1 MAIRKEQVLA
11 LCVLAIGGLVYM
23 GLGGDDGQAVSFTPK
38 KLEYAAQPVRTT
50 PLAGDGSG
58 GPARGTLFAEPRETR
73 ALPPRE
79 LAFPPRTPL
88 SVAALPLDIGPD
100 YAHALMLRDD
110 GAPAEGVT
118 LQMVE
123 AAVTASGQGETE
135 PAAAGPAQT
144 PAERRAMLAATYDQI
159 YLQGLSAPYFGFV
172 EVEGLDPFDAEALR
186 SFDDKVVRFRQY
198 SETTGKVGRVEI
210 YDKNNVNKVREIRL
224 ANTLRNEVQRQI
236 RAVPADMVHLD
247 DRGKLITW
255 LLGKAREAAWVYDEA
270 LAQAVVYSQC
280 SGGDLE
286 GLRWQLRVLQ
296 AKGDLAGE
304 FALLEGIRGEHRET
318 AFRYEGMGL
327 VKQKLGLVLDAEQDL
342 RRAAELGR
350 NDARPHAALAEF
362 LRQQG
367 RSRQAVEAAARAE
380 QTVASLQDVNDK
392 VRVVRAI
399 VGCRL
404 AVGDVDAAR
413 SALSLL
419 PSERAQ
425 PYLAGCIAY
434 AAGDL
439 PTALASFRQASAGA
453 DAAEAL
459 LGQGAVLLR
468 QKAWQ
473 EAYDAFVAVAD
484 QAPLLRH
491 RAWSGLSL
499 LCQRLNLLDP
509 SLTWADRALE
519 ANPQDPYALYLRGR
533 TLRLQGQLAAAQE
546 SLTGALRL
554 QDDFVHAVAEM
565 AAVQSARAAGG
576 RGEEQAQ
583 ATLWAKRYGDR
594 AVALAHVPTVELF
607 ELQGLYD
614 FAAGSFDESK
624 QAFGRARDT
633 AASDAER
640 MFGKG
645 AIAVVDY
652 SRGQVDD
659 ATAALQRF
667 SELQKEDPMRHW
679 AEATLLAIDDHAE
692 KEMLEDRF
700 ERLEPGLIW
709 PDKSDAGTGAK
720 IVDNR
725 LVFRGPLSR
734 TGLGE
739 VWIER
744 TGAVPRGKNFLAV
757 GCTMQLGPDQSRSEG
772 FAGLRI
778 ETQRG
783 STGQT
788 ELQVQVGIREG
799 KPHLRIVDAREEAK
813 LFSPT
818 VEGFDAGAPQDL
830 ELRVLPRGEQA
841 ARLFTLQ
848 VRWNGQVVHTQEL
861 KSLGGSTAG
870 ELRTVLFAGGPKGS
884 KVDVAFDDYR
894 LERRKE
900 RK

>member
-11 LCVLAIGGLVYM
+11 LCVLAIGGLVYA
-23 GLGGDDGQAVSFTPK
+23 GLGEEDGQAVTITPK
-38 KLEYAAQPVRTT
+38 KLEYTASAVRPT
-50 PLAGDGSG
+50 PLAGDASGS
-58 GPARGTLFAEPRETR
+58 PARAALFTEPRETR

-79 LAFPPRTPL
+79 LAFPPRQPL
-88 SVAALPLDIGPD
+88 SFAALPLDCGPD
-100 YAHALMLRDD
+100 FAHLLLLREA
-110 GAPAEGVT
+110 GTPVEGFT

-123 AAVTASGQGETE
+123 AAVTAAETAE
-135 PAAAGPAQT
+135 PEATTPTQT
-144 PAERRAMLAATYDQI
+144 PAERDAMLAATYDQL

-172 EVEGLDPFDAEALR
+172 EVEGMDPFDAEALR

-198 SETTGKVGRVEI
+198 SRTTGKIGRVEI

-236 RAVPADMVHLD
+236 RAVPVDAGHLGE
-247 DRGKLITW
+247 RGQLITW

-304 FALLEGIRGEHRET
+304 YALLEGIRGDHRET
-318 AFRYEGMGL
+318 AFRYEGIGR
-327 VKQKLGLVLDAEQDL
+327 VKHKLGLVADAEVDL
-342 RRAAELGR
+342 RRATELGR

-362 LRQQG
+362 LRSQG
-367 RSRQAVEAAARAE
+367 RSRDAVAAAARAE
-380 QTVASLQDVNDK
+380 QTITGLQDANDK

-404 AVGDVDAAR
+404 AVGDLDGAR
-413 SALSLL
+413 AALSLL
-419 PSERAQ
+419 PPDRAQ
-425 PYLAGCIAY
+425 PYLVGCIAY
-434 AAGDL
+434 TAGDL
-439 PTALASFRQASAGA
+439 PAALAAFRQASAGA

-459 LGQGAVLLR
+459 LGQAAVLLR
-468 QKAWQ
+468 QQAWQ

-491 RAWSGLSL
+491 RAFAGISL

-519 ANPQDPYALYLRGR
+519 ADPQDPYALYLRGR
-533 TLRLQGQLAAAQE
+533 TLRLQGQLGAAQE
-546 SLTGALRL
+546 SLTSALRL

-565 AAVQSARAAGG
+565 AAVQSARASSV

-594 AVALAHVPTVELF
+594 AVALAPTPTVELF
-607 ELQGLYD
+607 ELQALYR
-614 FAAGSFDESK
+614 FAAGNFEESK

-640 MFGKG
+640 LFSRG

-659 ATAALQRF
+659 ATAVLQRF
-667 SELQKEDPMRHW
+667 GELPKEDPMRQW
-679 AEATLLAIDDHAE
+679 AETTLLAIDDHAE

-700 ERLEPGLIW
+700 ERPEPGAIW
-709 PDKSDAGTGAK
+709 PDKRDGGTGAS
-720 IVDNR
+720 IVGNR
-725 LVFRGPLSR
+725 LVFHGPLSR
-734 TGLGE
+734 TGIGE
-739 VWIER
+739 VWAER
-744 TGAVPRGKNFLAV
+744 AGAVPRGKNFLAV
-757 GCTMQLGPDQSRSEG
+757 GCTMQLGAEQPRGEG

-788 ELQVQVGIREG
+788 DTQIQVGIREG
-799 KPHLRIVDAREEAK
+799 KPHVRVVDNREEAK

-818 VEGFDAGAPQDL
+818 VEGFDPAGLQEL
-830 ELRVLPRGEQA
+830 EVRVLPRGEQQ

-861 KSLGGSTAG
+861 KSLGGSTAS
-870 ELRTVLFAGGPKGS
+870 ELRTVLFASGPKGS